1 MQTSIQ
7 TFPNSMQMTKSTW
20 LGSTMPIGV
29 VRKLTLHVNKTFKH
43 EKVSDKNNLHTVFSV
58 LAT

>member
-1 MQTSIQ
+1 MQIK
-7 TFPNSMQMTKSTW
+7 KSNW